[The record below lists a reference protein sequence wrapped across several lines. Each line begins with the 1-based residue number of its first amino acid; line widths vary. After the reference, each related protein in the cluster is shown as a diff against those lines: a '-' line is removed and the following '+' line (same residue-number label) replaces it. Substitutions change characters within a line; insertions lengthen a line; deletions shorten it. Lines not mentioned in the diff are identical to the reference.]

1 MSDLIDEAHE
11 FLCIMDK
18 QEYADEVYRLRA
30 RVAELEAQIA
40 SPAAAVP
47 EVLRDL
53 LLKYEFWQL
62 AKIDDGRAMMFVSEE
77 QYAALRSILAARQPS
92 QDVVRDAESA
102 DDCCRGA
109 APARFC
115 KCSNTDERLRIATSL
130 THAVIDLNRGWNEH
144 LPKGEIAER
153 LDLCRRFA
161 IAILS
166 SNKEKGQ

>member
-1 MSDLIDEAHE
+1 MSALIDEAHE

-40 SPAAAVP
+40 APAAAVADVPDAKP
-47 EVLRDL
+47 EMPWLSEFEEGHRQGWNACRD
-53 LLKYEFWQL
+53 E
-62 AKIDDGRAMMFVSEE
+62 M
-77 QYAALRSILAARQPS
+77 LAARQPS

-161 IAILS
+161 IAILA